1 MIDQRTVFEIHRL
14 HHEGFSTGRIASI
27 LALDRKTVSKY
38 LLTPNPSR
46 ATTPRPSRLDPFKD
60 EIRSLLSQ
68 APHASAQV
76 IFQRLLSLG
85 FHGSYTIVKDFVRT
99 LRQTQPTPCIRFE
112 SPPGEQ
118 CQIDWGHFG
127 SLSYENWH
135 RKLYCLAV
143 VECHSRM
150 LYLEFSH
157 SQRQETLHRCL
168 LNAFVFFGGTPKE
181 LVFDNMATAVTER
194 EGSIIRYNEAF
205 LSFLRPFKI
214 SPRACNVR
222 RPNEKGKVEK
232 GAIHYIRHNFWPLKN
247 FMDLDDVN
255 RQAFQWRDSIANVRL
270 HSTTGQRPC
279 ERFKPEALNPLVHPL
294 PDCRDTSTLTVHSDF
309 SILFDGNWYSV
320 PPWAIQKQ
328 VTAKADPHT
337 LTVYF
342 NEKPIATHKR
352 SWERKQR
359 IELPDHREAAL
370 KHSSKY
376 WSSSEAAAF
385 MSLGEEARS
394 YLEKLAHTRH
404 PLKKSLLRLLELK
417 EEYGTQGLLE
427 AIRHANAYQAFGVE
441 YIENILFQKMTPQ
454 RNHPPVRLK
463 QEAFNSIRLDEPSLA
478 DYDALVLKRRHS
490 HD

>member
-1 MIDQRTVFEIHRL
+1 
-14 HHEGFSTGRIASI
+14 
-27 LALDRKTVSKY
+27 
-38 LLTPNPSR
+38 
-46 ATTPRPSRLDPFKD
+46 
-60 EIRSLLSQ
+60 
-68 APHASAQV
+68 
-76 IFQRLLSLG
+76 
-85 FHGSYTIVKDFVRT
+85 
-99 LRQTQPTPCIRFE
+99 
-112 SPPGEQ
+112 
-118 CQIDWGHFG
+118 
-127 SLSYENWH
+127 
-135 RKLYCLAV
+135 
-143 VECHSRM
+143 M

-214 SPRACNVR
+214 SPHACNVR

-232 GAIHYIRHNFWPLKN
+232 GAIHYIRHNFWPLKT
-247 FMDLDDVN
+247 FKDLDDVN
-255 RQAFQWRDSIANVRL
+255 RQAFQWRDSTANMRL

-279 ERFKPEALNPLVHPL
+279 ERFKPEALNPLSHPM

-342 NEKPIATHKR
+342 KEKPIALHKR

-359 IELPDHREAAL
+359 IELPEHREAAL

-376 WSSSEAAAF
+376 WSSSEATAF

-394 YLEKLAHTRH
+394 YL
-404 PLKKSLLRLLELK
+404 
-417 EEYGTQGLLE
+417 
-427 AIRHANAYQAFGVE
+427 
-441 YIENILFQKMTPQ
+441 
-454 RNHPPVRLK
+454 
-463 QEAFNSIRLDEPSLA
+463 
-478 DYDALVLKRRHS
+478 
-490 HD
+490 